1 MEVGT
6 KSIYNFTNGCSFWMM
21 IILLKWLVCKP
32 TYKFSCFDF
41 QGPTILGR
49 TKLSNAMMRVK
60 MTNYLRKVLAVVVDG
75 LTGTFC

>member
-1 MEVGT
+1 
-6 KSIYNFTNGCSFWMM
+6 MM
-21 IILLKWLVCKP
+21 INPYYTILYLTIKVVG
-32 TYKFSCFDF
+32 YKFLWFDF

-49 TKLSNAMMRVK
+49 TKLSNAMMKVK